1 MVVPIGN
8 SNVSV
13 AQVTSYC
20 ICSWIRIRVQ
30 PFHRMVLHAITCF
43 TLLHSLTHWL
53 LHSSHRLHSSHL
65 RHSSHGLHSSHRLHS
80 SHWHATHWLL
90 IHTRHLLLH
99 HRLTESRLLHHGLTI
114 AWLLHHGLL
123 VPHLGLHSHSRL
135 TILLLHSHHWSLSI
149 RLLHSHRSLSKRL
162 LHSHRWLSIRLLHSH
177 HRLLHTHRCSAHWS
191 TSHWWLA
198 IATTLICTNMT
209 SCVRIG

>member
-99 HRLTESRLLHHGLTI
+99 HRLLHLIGGAACCIIDSCIIDCCIICL
-114 AWLLHHGLL
+114 
-123 VPHLGLHSHSRL
+123 
-135 TILLLHSHHWSLSI
+135 
-149 RLLHSHRSLSKRL
+149 
-162 LHSHRWLSIRLLHSH
+162 
-177 HRLLHTHRCSAHWS
+177 C
-191 TSHWWLA
+191 TSWGC
-198 IATTLICTNMT
+198 I
-209 SCVRIG
+209 